1 MKDKNSLEIY
11 IKPEAGQKFHKDI
24 GWLELQKA
32 GNFTVGTKSYEDEK
46 TNLTKKFDEESAM
59 LKKEYLSKL
68 DRLQKDGERGEEF
81 IHENYDDLKN
91 NLVKSETYRA
101 NLEVYKQSVINRK
114 KQNTTLNNNYEK
126 DLKVLKDNNDKDLKD
141 LKIQY
146 QNIRWVWQLVGSKRP
161 NLNKDSFNEK
171 IEAGQPELHL
181 TFDDFIEGGGGTYIE
196 PFWDGENPIGKYPN
210 GILVN
215 AIGQDP
221 KIITAEWTDAE
232 DKEITDVLQF
242 GSSVYLNIYTSSLYG
257 NNLKIQLKDNDK
269 IIRFLTFGYKNADD
283 KLFATEYLNNDL
295 ENRTEEDVTK
305 QGDFFERPVNAHTSY
320 SVPST
325 AKKGYLVQEDDDN
338 TDGKTTS
345 KPNVQKAKFAVFID
359 PVWESLAGSELEIY
373 PIVYN
378 NRISKGKEELPE
390 KILKISASS
399 TKIITVDPSTSNQ
412 VAVLSEIE
420 TNLQH
425 FSPCGYN
432 TIKAR
437 IDNHEYPV
445 FSRKIS
451 EPETELHL
459 EVISD
464 DKTKIAWLY
473 MPDLN
478 TIECTY
484 NNVIEYHTGKVISL
498 KDPKEHYKNLNLTA
512 TDISFDINY
521 PKPTLKQ
528 LESYSWLPNVKPK
541 QYNLQFNTCRFQHPL
556 LIDVYPDLEYTFNAH
571 LGVDEE
577 EYLYVVQT
585 KNYNKRDYKGKK
597 SDGTKAAKKD
607 HKKRVKENF
616 KDDVDGS
623 VKKDN
628 YKEKYKVSV
637 GSEYKFGDAEPIALE
652 FEFVKTLGGII
663 ENVMYVYDTID
674 SYLCGDVMK
683 QVEQGEEF
691 DDNGNKKILTS
702 AQKAKNK
709 KEYTEKQK
717 QRKNKKKGMPK
728 AAGFPVR
735 LELTPPKFT
744 GGVTYK
750 YKTSTTKPNEIGV
763 NYEFRLGA
771 LPLVGVEGRLDLLF
785 AAQFIPYVGQVVKG
799 LDKAIEAINKGGK
812 ALERLHL
819 GTLEA
824 EYYFDLVAT
833 AQLNIDITNGATY
846 HTIDGFT
853 GGHLQIDAPLSI
865 SLEAGG
871 SIKMELISVKAEAS
885 ISAAATAKFKVYF
898 VSDKK
903 DFMTF
908 EFEGIEGIVK
918 TNFNFTTKEDSEGN
932 DKPPTPKS
940 KDPEPVPILSGFKID
955 IPLFKKQIVENPHKD
970 EE

>member
-32 GNFTVGTKSYEDEK
+32 GNFTVGIKSYEDEK
-46 TNLTKKFDEESAM
+46 TNLTKKFDDESAI

-68 DRLQKDGERGEEF
+68 DRLRKDAERGEEF

-126 DLKVLKDNNDKDLKD
+126 DFKVLKDNNDKDLKD

-445 FSRKIS
+445 FSRKTS
-451 EPETELHL
+451 EIETELHL

-484 NNVIEYHTGKVISL
+484 NNVIEYHTGKVIFL
-498 KDPKEHYKNLNLTA
+498 KDPKEHYKNLDLTA

-521 PKPTLKQ
+521 PKISSIQ
-528 LESYSWLPNVKPK
+528 LIDYSILSAVKPI
-541 QYNLQFNTCRFQHPL
+541 QYKLQFDTCRFQHPL

-577 EYLYVVQT
+577 KYLYVKQS
-585 KNYNKRDYKGKK
+585 KNYKKRKYKAKKGSDTAAAKKAYNKRQK
-597 SDGTKAAKKD
+597 T
-607 HKKRVKENF
+607 
-616 KDDVDGS
+616 
-623 VKKDN
+623 
-628 YKEKYKVSV
+628 KYKADVNDEITT
-637 GSEYKFGDAEPIALE
+637 GNLLKEYQFAVE
-652 FEFVKTLGGII
+652 FEGSFAGEKSISLELGFAKAEEVI
-663 ENVMYVYDTID
+663 EKVMYFYSVID
-674 SYLCGDVMK
+674 SYVGGSAMK
-683 QVEQGEEF
+683 EAETKRESKTKF
-691 DDNGNKKILTS
+691 KADKSKRRKKR
-702 AQKAKNK
+702 K
-709 KEYTEKQK
+709 KYGTDLPIRFE
-717 QRKNKKKGMPK
+717 
-728 AAGFPVR
+728 V
-735 LELTPPKFT
+735 TPPKFT
-744 GGVTYK
+744 GGVTWK
-750 YKTSTTKPNEIGV
+750 YAKSTKEANLLGV
-763 NYEFRLGA
+763 EYEFKLGA
-771 LPLVGVEGRLDLLF
+771 LPLIGVTGRLDLLF
-785 AAQFIPYVGQVVKG
+785 AAQFIPYINVVVKA
-799 LDKAIEAINKGGK
+799 LDRSVEAITKAGK
-812 ALERLHL
+812 VMEYF
-819 GTLEA
+819 GVGNMEA
-824 EYYFDLVAT
+824 DYYFDFVCST
-833 AQLNIDITNGATY
+833 NLNIDFTNGAKW
-846 HTIDGFT
+846 HTIDGYT
-853 GGHLQIDAPLSI
+853 GGDVGFYSEVELG
-865 SLEAGG
+865 LEAGG
-871 SIKMELISVKAEAS
+871 YLKVELYDIVGEAAIHAE
-885 ISAAATAKFKVYF
+885 TKAKFKFTYTP
-898 VSDKK
+898 SRPKYLK
-903 DFMTF
+903 F
-908 EFEGIEGIVK
+908 EFEGIEALIYANIKLEKKKGENTEDNSDADEKDSINSAEGKVQK
-918 TNFNFTTKEDSEGN
+918 TKKFDEIEIF
-932 DKPPTPKS
+932 KPF
-940 KDPEPVPILSGFKID
+940 EID
-955 IPLFKKQIVENPHKD
+955 IKLFD
-970 EE
+970 